1 MSAQVALTPGGIGEV
16 ISQKCVQAVLEGTPW
31 RIAGFL
37 DRDEEFDT
45 RFRFSGCS
53 IPVRHN

>member
-16 ISQKCVQAVLEGTPW
+16 ISQKCVQRVLERTPW
-31 RIAGFL
+31 RIAEFL

-45 RFRFSGCS
+45 PVRFSGCS
-53 IPVRHN
+53 IPVR